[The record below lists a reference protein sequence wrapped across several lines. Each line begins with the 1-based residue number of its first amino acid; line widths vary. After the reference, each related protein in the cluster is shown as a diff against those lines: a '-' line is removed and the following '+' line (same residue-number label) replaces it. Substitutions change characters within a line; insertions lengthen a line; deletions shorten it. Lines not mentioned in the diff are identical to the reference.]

1 MVEYYGWISI
11 SDSTYESD
19 DKALSLVLEKLHV
32 FINEYKINDS
42 LGILKL
48 HQVNRVTQLLVSGC
62 RNHFSQEL
70 IDIFK
75 LYEYV
80 AKIAV
85 GSYGL
90 LYIRNDESED
100 AFNEFEVFVLAR
112 GEIKKEKDP
121 FLSPCIPV
129 IEDDEE

>member
-48 HQVNRVTQLLVSGC
+48 HQVNGVTQLLVSGC

-70 IDIFK
+70 IDIFR

-90 LYIRNDESED
+90 LYIRNDESEY

-112 GEIKKEKDP
+112 GEIKKEKDT

>member
-48 HQVNRVTQLLVSGC
+48 HQVNEVTQLLVSGC

-70 IDIFK
+70 IDIFR

-90 LYIRNDESED
+90 LYIRNDESEY

>member
-1 MVEYYGWISI
+1 MVEYYGWINLR
-11 SDSTYESD
+11 DSTYESD
-19 DKALSLVLEKLHV
+19 DKEMNIVLSKLYSYISKYKLNDTSSLVNLH
-32 FINEYKINDS
+32 K
-42 LGILKL
+42 
-48 HQVNRVTQLLVSGC
+48 VNGSYQLLVTGNT
-62 RNHFSQEL
+62 NHLSQDI
-70 IDIFK
+70 IDIFN
-75 LYEYV
+75 LYEFIAEI
-80 AKIAV
+80 AK

-112 GEIKKEKDP
+112 GKIKKEKDP